1 MNNFINE
8 FVKFCQTYWR
18 EIVDVSVL
26 IISVII
32 CLIRKRPCI
41 NKMDEIKEDVLQVL
55 PIFIKGIE
63 KPGNGESKKN
73 QVIELCKNF
82 VKKKF
87 KIDCPQDVMDLVENQ
102 IEVILSTPQKK
113 GN

>member
-1 MNNFINE
+1 MKEIIE
-8 FVKFCQTYWR
+8 FLKTYYR
-18 EIVDVSVL
+18 EIIEISVL
-26 IISVII
+26 LLSVII

-102 IEVILSTPQKK
+102 IEVILSTPTKK
-113 GN
+113 GE